1 MAERVEAHQSR
12 ALSVVASLTVRV
24 MNADDR
30 FRIAERELGLFQLK
44 PEILGFLAFAAE
56 MEPQVACEVGTWR
69 CGTTYLLAHLIP
81 SLSLLI
87 GVDRQLQNEEK
98 LRELAPPRVRL
109 ELVEGGSTDN
119 ETLKRVGAILGS
131 RELDIL
137 FIDAGH
143 RYEAVTAD
151 FLAYRGFVRE
161 GGLIALHDVISDYR
175 TRFGATNGPW
185 GGDVPQAWKRVRAAY
200 RSREFVDD
208 PEQNGYGIGVVTYS
222 APAPAP
228 DF

>member
-1 MAERVEAHQSR
+1 MD
-12 ALSVVASLTVRV
+12 
-24 MNADDR
+24 ADER

-56 MEPQVACEVGTWR
+56 TEPQVACEVGMWR
-69 CGTTYLLAHLIP
+69 SGTTYLLAHLIP

-87 GVDRQLQNEEK
+87 GIDRELQNEEK

-109 ELVEGGSTDN
+109 ELVEGRSTDD
-119 ETLKRVGAILGS
+119 ETLERVREILGS
-131 RELDIL
+131 RQLDLL

-151 FLAYRGFVRE
+151 FLVYREFVRD
-161 GGLIALHDVISDYR
+161 GGLIALHDVVRDYR
-175 TRFGATNGPW
+175 TRFGATDGPW
-185 GGDVPQAWKRVRAAY
+185 GGDVPRAWERVRAAY
-200 RSREFVDD
+200 PSREFVAD

-222 APAPAP
+222 TTAPPP